1 MLKPVIDVDKVIKAM
16 QVQYLGLDFKPIKWT
31 HSLGIGLFLNTGNE
45 EHKLQTRSTLC
56 SLIN

>member
-1 MLKPVIDVDKVIKAM
+1 MLKSVIDVDKVIKAM
-16 QVQYLGLDFKPIKWT
+16 QLQYFGLDFKPINWT
-31 HSLGIGLFLNTGNE
+31 HNFGIGLFLNTGNK